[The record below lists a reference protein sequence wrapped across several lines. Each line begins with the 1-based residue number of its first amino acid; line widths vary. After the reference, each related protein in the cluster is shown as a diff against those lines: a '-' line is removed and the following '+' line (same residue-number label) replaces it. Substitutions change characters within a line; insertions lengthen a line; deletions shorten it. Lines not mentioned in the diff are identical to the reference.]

1 MNTAI
6 TIGEMFIYL
15 VPFTDK
21 SMEKPRPVLVV
32 SGPNS
37 KGDFMVIAGSFKIQQ
52 WNEKHQIVISPDDLQ
67 TGRLNNSIIFPCSKQ
82 LVARPKFFAAKIG
95 KLQPVKIEQIL
106 RMLAAYQVEN
116 FYKTCY
122 QQTKQKHFIPRET
135 YIPASGKVLDE
146 KELVNMLEAS
156 MDMWLTTG
164 RFNDR
169 FEKKLAEFVGVKHAL
184 TVNSGSSAN
193 LLAVSALTS
202 PKLGSRRLKPG
213 DEVITAAAGFPTTVA
228 PIVQNKL
235 VPVFVD
241 VELGTY
247 NIDVNQLEQAVSEK
261 TKAIF
266 LAHTLGNPFDIDAVL
281 ATAKKHNLWVI
292 EDNCDALGSK
302 YRGKYTGT
310 FGHIATCSFYPA
322 HHITMGEGGAVLTND
337 SELYKLLL
345 SFRDW
350 GRDCW
355 CPPGKDNTCGSRF
368 NQQHGN
374 LPFGYDHKYVYSH
387 LGYNLKITD
396 MQAAVGLAQLE
407 KLPGFIAQRQQNYQL
422 LYDGLKD
429 LEEFLILPRA
439 TEHSEPSWFGFLITI
454 REDAPFNRNQLIEHL
469 EQNKI
474 GTRLLFAGNILKQPV
489 FTESN
494 IEYRV
499 VGDLQNTDIIMENTF
514 WIGLWPGLSAEMIEY
529 MVEEI
534 KKVLGVKF

>member
-1 MNTAI
+1 MEMI
-6 TIGEMFIYL
+6 TRKIVKEKSKHYYKKL
-15 VPFTDK
+15 YKPVQQKQFT
-21 SMEKPRPVLVV
+21 P
-32 SGPNS
+32 G
-37 KGDFMVIAGSFKIQQ
+37 Q
-52 WNEKHQIVISPDDLQ
+52 
-67 TGRLNNSIIFPCSKQ
+67 
-82 LVARPKFFAAKIG
+82 
-95 KLQPVKIEQIL
+95 
-106 RMLAAYQVEN
+106 
-116 FYKTCY
+116 
-122 QQTKQKHFIPRET
+122 T
-135 YIPASGKVLDE
+135 YIPPSGKVLDE
-146 KELVNMLEAS
+146 KELVNMLDAS

-164 RFNDR
+164 RFNDQ
-169 FEKKLAEFVGVKHAL
+169 FEKKLAAFIGVKHAL

-193 LLAVSALTS
+193 LLAVAALTS

-213 DEVITAAAGFPTTVA
+213 DEVITVAAGFPTTVA

-281 ATAKKHNLWVI
+281 AIAKKHHLWVI

-368 NQQHGN
+368 NQQHGE
-374 LPFGYDHKYVYSH
+374 LPLGYDHKYVYSH

-407 KLPGFIAQRQQNYQL
+407 KLPGFIAQRQQNFQL
-422 LYDGLKD
+422 LYEGLKD
-429 LEEFLILPRA
+429 LQEFLILPQT

-454 REDAPFNRNQLIEHL
+454 NSKPKITRNQLVKHL

-499 VGDLQNTDIIMENTF
+499 VGDLKNTNIIMENTF
-514 WIGLWPGLSAEMIEY
+514 WIGVWPGLTGEMIEY
-529 MVEEI
+529 MVEI
-534 KKVLGVKF
+534 INDRNNKHI

>member
-1 MNTAI
+1 M
-6 TIGEMFIYL
+6 IYKHTFGK
-15 VPFTDK
+15 VFKVKWPFTDWGGFK
-21 SMEKPRPVLVV
+21 YRPALAVSDPNKFGDIEFLFITSQDKKISSGIIPISEKDFAK
-32 SGPNS
+32 NS
-37 KGDFMVIAGSFKIQQ
+37 
-52 WNEKHQIVISPDDLQ
+52 L
-67 TGRLNNSIIFPCSKQ
+67 
-82 LVARPKFFAAKIG
+82 
-95 KLQPVKIEQIL
+95 
-106 RMLAAYQVEN
+106 
-116 FYKTCY
+116 
-122 QQTKQKHFIPRET
+122 PRESFLHLDKMILLNQSVCEKEVTEMTSVFMEMITRKIVKEKSKHYYQKNYKPVQQKQFTPGQT
-135 YIPASGKVLDE
+135 YIPPSGKVLDE
-146 KELVNMLEAS
+146 KELVNMLDAS

-169 FEKKLAEFVGVKHAL
+169 FEKKLAAFIGVKHAL

-213 DEVITAAAGFPTTVA
+213 DEVITVAAGFPTTVA

-281 ATAKKHNLWVI
+281 AIAKKHNLWVI

-368 NQQHGN
+368 NQQHGE

-407 KLPGFIAQRQQNYQL
+407 KLPGFIAQRQQNFQL
-422 LYDGLKD
+422 LYEGLKD

-439 TEHSEPSWFGFLITI
+439 TEHSHQT
-454 REDAPFNRNQLIEHL
+454 A
-469 EQNKI
+469 
-474 GTRLLFAGNILKQPV
+474 
-489 FTESN
+489 
-494 IEYRV
+494 
-499 VGDLQNTDIIMENTF
+499 
-514 WIGLWPGLSAEMIEY
+514 
-529 MVEEI
+529 
-534 KKVLGVKF
+534 